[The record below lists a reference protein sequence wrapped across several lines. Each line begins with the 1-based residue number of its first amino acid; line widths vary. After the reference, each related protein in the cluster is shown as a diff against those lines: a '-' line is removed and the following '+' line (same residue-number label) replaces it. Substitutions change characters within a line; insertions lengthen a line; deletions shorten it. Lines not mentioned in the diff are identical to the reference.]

1 MTLNFLQTC
10 EKHPSFPGRDAWQDI
25 TDWTVY
31 PVEDMLFD
39 PEMESFR
46 HSAYNYFEDILLEK
60 ASHRGKFFIDQ
71 NGLTVQ
77 DGAMYGTDEQ
87 GDLYDLEPLCSFRPS
102 EY

>member
-1 MTLNFLQTC
+1 MILLNVSTEDTFLAIDENGEEIDLESDT
-10 EKHPSFPGRDAWQDI
+10 F
-25 TDWTVY
+25 
-31 PVEDMLFD
+31 LF
-39 PEMESFR
+39 EIESFR
-46 HSAYNYFEDILLEK
+46 HSAHNYFEDILLEK